1 MNIQSVRFAVPTCRL
16 CVAACRRQRLQR
28 ECVRRY
34 RVSSKRAEDKRGKT
48 EYGRTASAPFGRPC
62 CRYGYVSKI
71 AKAAGGTCRS
81 RLPHRER
88 ACFGGAR
95 GGLCLCGRILYG
107 GAIRATFETGGKAV
121 VGLAAGTEY
130 PAVKFDLAETFHRKC
145 LPFAFSDGL
154 LSLKGRLKT

>member
-28 ECVRRY
+28 ECV
-34 RVSSKRAEDKRGKT
+34 
-48 EYGRTASAPFGRPC
+48 
-62 CRYGYVSKI
+62 
-71 AKAAGGTCRS
+71 
-81 RLPHRER
+81 
-88 ACFGGAR
+88 
-95 GGLCLCGRILYG
+95 RILYG